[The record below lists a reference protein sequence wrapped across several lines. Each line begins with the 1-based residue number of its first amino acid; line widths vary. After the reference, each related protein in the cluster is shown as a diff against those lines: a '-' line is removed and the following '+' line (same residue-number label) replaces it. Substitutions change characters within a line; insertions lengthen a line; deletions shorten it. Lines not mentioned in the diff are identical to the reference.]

1 MLEFLFNKVAD
12 LQACKFIKK
21 RLQLMCSLVNI
32 SKYLRT
38 RVVREI
44 ILLVAV
50 EDMNSKEIF
59 SSQIII
65 RNILRLEL

>member
-1 MLEFLFNKVAD
+1 
-12 LQACKFIKK
+12 
-21 RLQLMCSLVNI
+21 MCFLVNI

-44 ILLVAV
+44 ILLVAA
-50 EDMNSKEIF
+50 EDMNCKEIF

>member
-1 MLEFLFNKVAD
+1 MLESLFNKFTD
-12 LQACKFIKK
+12 LQACNFIKK
-21 RLQLMCSLVNI
+21 RLQLLCFPVNI

-38 RVVREI
+38 RMVREI
-44 ILLVAV
+44 ILLIAA

-59 SSQIII
+59 SLQIII